1 MTWTFH
7 VPMQIWARN
16 RLSLAPLSLPDGCGH
31 TNRWVAQ
38 GRYGALVVVVFVV
51 LSITG
56 VVFIGWGC

>member
-16 RLSLAPLSLPDGCGH
+16 RLSLPPLSLPDVVILTDGWLKAPMGP
-31 TNRWVAQ
+31 
-38 GRYGALVVVVFVV
+38 LVVVVFVV
-51 LSITG
+51 LSITE